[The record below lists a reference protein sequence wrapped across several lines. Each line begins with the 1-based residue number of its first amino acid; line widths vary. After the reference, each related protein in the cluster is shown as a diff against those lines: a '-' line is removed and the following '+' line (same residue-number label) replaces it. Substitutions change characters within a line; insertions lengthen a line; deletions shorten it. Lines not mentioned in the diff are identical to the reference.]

1 MQGNSGVQNTI
12 FPAFFN
18 IQPKNN
24 RETQKKR
31 DGASRLVSSI
41 LNDLDYILTTFAAC
55 APRSPSTISKSTF

>member
-41 LNDLDYILTTFAAC
+41 LNDGSL
-55 APRSPSTISKSTF
+55 STSVGETITH

>member
-24 RETQKKR
+24 RETQKR

-41 LNDLDYILTTFAAC
+41 LNDLDYILTTFAA
-55 APRSPSTISKSTF
+55 

>member
-24 RETQKKR
+24 RETQKR

-41 LNDLDYILTTFAAC
+41 LNDLYYILTTFAA
-55 APRSPSTISKSTF
+55 